1 MSDRNNAVEV
11 KPLPSHKSVG
21 DALPLWT
28 YGNEELLELEYQEFF
43 LNSWQ
48 MVGHVCDLQ
57 QPGDFITLDMWRDS
71 VIVVCGNDHVIR
83 AFLNVCRHR
92 AMRLLDGQGNCGNAI
107 QCPYHGWTYR
117 NDGSLRGVTQAENF
131 PDLDKSTLGLQEIRL
146 KIYRG
151 HVFVNLCGG
160 GASIDDTLGAISEA
174 IDLYAPETYQPHR
187 QPTFEVWDCNWKLAW
202 DNYQENY
209 HIPIGHPCLH
219 RMVES
224 TEEGVEFSGGF
235 NFGYFAMRD
244 KPSKVPQ
251 ERRYQEL
258 ISFTD
263 HRFPEGKGR
272 KWLQLAL
279 DPNMGIEY
287 YPDLFALFQIFPLA
301 VDKTLV
307 KLATYSP
314 PNLSAEERE
323 LQAINLALLDEV
335 NDQDKML
342 VERIQC
348 GVNTTGYQPG
358 PLALEESS
366 VYSFH
371 ERVRELI
378 PVTRLAE
385 APLRGTLH
393 QINAGLK

>member
-1 MSDRNNAVEV
+1 
-11 KPLPSHKSVG
+11 
-21 DALPLWT
+21 
-28 YGNEELLELEYQEFF
+28 
-43 LNSWQ
+43 
-48 MVGHVCDLQ
+48 
-57 QPGDFITLDMWRDS
+57 
-71 VIVVCGNDHVIR
+71 
-83 AFLNVCRHR
+83 
-92 AMRLLDGQGNCGNAI
+92 
-107 QCPYHGWTYR
+107 
-117 NDGSLRGVTQAENF
+117 
-131 PDLDKSTLGLQEIRL
+131 
-146 KIYRG
+146 
-151 HVFVNLCGG
+151 
-160 GASIDDTLGAISEA
+160 
-174 IDLYAPETYQPHR
+174 
-187 QPTFEVWDCNWKLAW
+187 
-202 DNYQENY
+202 
-209 HIPIGHPCLH
+209 
-219 RMVES
+219 MVES
-224 TEEGVEFSGGF
+224 TDEGVEFSGGF
-235 NFGYFAMRD
+235 NYGYFAMRE
-244 KPSKVPQ
+244 KLSKVPQ

-258 ISFTD
+258 IACTD

-335 NDQDKML
+335 NDQDKIL
-342 VERIQC
+342 VERIQR

-378 PVTRLAE
+378 PVTRLSE

-393 QINAGLK
+393 QTNAGLK